1 MIRMKTLL
9 ISGGSVPLPGTL
21 REVIARGSTSL
32 NERRAAD
39 IDPST
44 ALSEVDRV
52 VFWASSGDAAIHD
65 LAERFARAEKTS
77 RREALVFVTDAGER
91 PVPGLS
97 DTEFFV
103 WPQDEDRLT
112 MAFLTGA

>member
-1 MIRMKTLL
+1 MIPMKTLL
-9 ISGGSVPLPGTL
+9 ISGGSAPLPGTL
-21 REVIARGSTSL
+21 RDVIARGSTSL
-32 NERRAAD
+32 EERRAGD
-39 IDPST
+39 IDPLT

-52 VFWASSGDAAIHD
+52 VFWASSGDAALHD
-65 LAERFARAEKTS
+65 LAERFARAERTS
-77 RREALVFVTDAGER
+77 RKEALVFVTDAGE
-91 PVPGLS
+91 PVVPGLS